1 MSHAI
6 KVRCLPGDLPEHIEV
21 DVTPLGLGQ
30 HLRVSD
36 LKLDADKFQI
46 VTDADAVIATVV
58 APREE
63 EAVAE
68 VTTSEPEVIKKGKVE
83 EKK

>member
-1 MSHAI
+1 M
-6 KVRCLPGDLPEHIEV
+6 
-21 DVTPLGLGQ
+21 
-30 HLRVSD
+30 SD
-36 LKLDADKFQI
+36 LKLDADKFQV
-46 VTDADAVIATVV
+46 VTDAEAVIATVV

-68 VTTSEPEVIKKGKVE
+68 VAVAEPEVIKKGKVE